1 MIFLIMYMNYKYK
14 RTNEISPVGTMHTTS
29 LQFQKN
35 VMKRIIIPA
44 LIIVFSGFCTRV
56 SAQNDFEIVKN
67 VDIFINVL
75 NELNDKY
82 ADEISPGELTQTAI
96 KAMLKSL
103 DPYTVY
109 YNEGE
114 IETYR
119 MMNAGESGDIDVTLK
134 SIDKQMVVSDMVQ
147 EGPSAKAGLRVG
159 DRILSVNGQS
169 SANRSIDAIYLAM
182 RGQPGSTYSVEVF
195 RPTDNKNLTFKV
207 KREKVKQPNI
217 PYSGILGDKVGYI
230 KLNQFLE
237 KAGSE
242 VFDAFKQLKEEG
254 MAYLIIDLR
263 DNGGGLLGEAVN
275 IIDIFVDKDV
285 TVVETKGKIAEMN
298 RLYKTQNV
306 AADPDIPIVVLVNE
320 HSASASEIVSGT
332 LQDLDRAVIVGQK
345 SFGKGLVQKVYPMDY
360 NTSMKIT
367 VSKYYIPSGRCVQNI
382 EYFDR
387 DTTKG
392 GYKIPDSLAVAYKTK
407 NGRTVY
413 DKGGV
418 EPDVVVPDE
427 VQPDI
432 LTALVEAQAIF
443 DFANDYRAKHE
454 SIAEADK
461 FVVDDA
467 IYNEFLSFLNAK
479 KFHYTTALEEAL
491 EDLRT
496 TAEGEKAFSK
506 IQIAYNQLKTQ
517 VENLKTQDLTTY
529 KDEIARALTQEIVS
543 RYYYSAGKLINS
555 LHHDRYIEEAKA
567 VLLNPNRY
575 QSILSPKK

>member
-1 MIFLIMYMNYKYK
+1 MKKTIISIFCILFF
-14 RTNEISPVGTMHTTS
+14 G
-29 LQFQKN
+29 L
-35 VMKRIIIPA
+35 
-44 LIIVFSGFCTRV
+44 FSKAN
-56 SAQNDFEIVKN
+56 AQNDFEIVKN
-67 VDIFINVL
+67 VDIFISVL

-109 YNEGE
+109 YPESE
-114 IETYR
+114 IESYR
-119 MMNAGESGDIDVTLK
+119 MKNTNESGDVDITLQE
-134 SIDKQMVVSDMVQ
+134 INKQLVITDMV
-147 EGPSAKAGLRVG
+147 EDGPSAKAGLRIG

-169 SANRSIDAIYLAM
+169 SENRGIEAVNLAM
-182 RGQPGSTYSVEVF
+182 SGQPGSTYSVEVF
-195 RPTDNKNLTFKV
+195 RPTEGKNLTFKV

-242 VFDAFKQLKEEG
+242 VYEAFKKLKDEG
-254 MAYLIIDLR
+254 MEYLIIDLR

-275 IIDIFVDKDV
+275 IIDLFVGKDV

-298 RLYKTQNV
+298 RLYKTQNI
-306 AADPDIPIVVLVNE
+306 AADADIPIVVLVNE
-320 HSASASEIVSGT
+320 HSSSASEIVSGT

-345 SFGKGLVQKVYPMDY
+345 SFGKWLVQKIYPMDY

-418 EPDVVVPDE
+418 EPDVAVPEETVPD
-427 VQPDI
+427 V
-432 LTALVEAQAIF
+432 LSALIEEQAIF
-443 DFANDYRAKHE
+443 DFANDYRAKHD
-454 SIAEADK
+454 SIAKADV
-461 FVVDDA
+461 FIVDDA
-467 IYNEFLSFLNAK
+467 LYNEFLQYLK
-479 KFHYTTALEEAL
+479 KNKYAYTTALEKKL
-491 EDLRT
+491 EELKS
-496 TAEGEKAFSK
+496 TAEEEKSFSG
-506 IQIAYNQLKTQ
+506 IQTAYNQLKTQ
-517 VENLKTQDLTTY
+517 LENLKTQELTTY
-529 KDEIARALTQEIVS
+529 KAEIARALTQEIVS
-543 RYYYSAGKLINS
+543 RYYYSTGKLINS
-555 LHHDRYIEEAKA
+555 LHHDSYIEAAKS
-567 VLLNPNRY
+567 VLLNPSRY
-575 QSILSPKK
+575 KAILSPKK

>member
-1 MIFLIMYMNYKYK
+1 MKKTIISIFCILFF
-14 RTNEISPVGTMHTTS
+14 G
-29 LQFQKN
+29 L
-35 VMKRIIIPA
+35 
-44 LIIVFSGFCTRV
+44 FSKAN
-56 SAQNDFEIVKN
+56 AQNDFEIVKN
-67 VDIFINVL
+67 VDIFISVL

-109 YNEGE
+109 YPESE
-114 IETYR
+114 IESYR
-119 MMNAGESGDIDVTLK
+119 MKNTNESGDVDITLQE
-134 SIDKQMVVSDMVQ
+134 INKQLVITDMV
-147 EGPSAKAGLRVG
+147 EDGPSAKAGLRIG

-169 SANRSIDAIYLAM
+169 SENRGIEAVNLAM
-182 RGQPGSTYSVEVF
+182 SGQPGSTYSVEVF
-195 RPTDNKNLTFKV
+195 RPTEGKNLTFKV

-242 VFDAFKQLKEEG
+242 VYEAFKKLKDEG
-254 MAYLIIDLR
+254 MEYLIIDLR

-275 IIDIFVDKDV
+275 IIDLFVGKDI

-298 RLYKTQNV
+298 RLYKTQNI
-306 AADPDIPIVVLVNE
+306 AADADIPIVVLVNE

-345 SFGKGLVQKVYPMDY
+345 SFGKGLVQKIYPMDY

-418 EPDVVVPDE
+418 EPDVAVPEETVPD
-427 VQPDI
+427 V
-432 LTALVEAQAIF
+432 LSALIEEQAIF
-443 DFANDYRAKHE
+443 DFANDYRAKHD
-454 SIAEADK
+454 SIAKADV
-461 FVVDDA
+461 FIVDDA
-467 IYNEFLSFLNAK
+467 LYNEFLQYLK
-479 KFHYTTALEEAL
+479 KNKYAYTTALEKKL
-491 EDLRT
+491 EELKS
-496 TAEGEKAFSK
+496 TAEEEKSFSG
-506 IQIAYNQLKTQ
+506 IQTAYNQLKTQ
-517 VENLKTQDLTTY
+517 LENLKTQELTTY
-529 KDEIARALTQEIVS
+529 KAEIARALTQEIVS
-543 RYYYSAGKLINS
+543 RYYYSTGKLINS
-555 LHHDRYIEEAKA
+555 LHHDSYIEAAKS
-567 VLLNPNRY
+567 VLLNPSRY
-575 QSILSPKK
+575 KAILSPKK

>member
-1 MIFLIMYMNYKYK
+1 MKKNIILILL
-14 RTNEISPVGTMHTTS
+14 IPVFG
-29 LQFQKN
+29 LF
-35 VMKRIIIPA
+35 
-44 LIIVFSGFCTRV
+44 TRL

-67 VDIFINVL
+67 VDIFISVL

-96 KAMLKSL
+96 KAMLLSL

-109 YNEGE
+109 FNEGE

-119 MMNAGESGDIDVTLK
+119 MMNAGESGDVDVTLK
-134 SIDKQMVVSDMVQ
+134 NIDKQPVIVEMIGD
-147 EGPSAKAGLRVG
+147 GPSSKAGLRVG
-159 DRILSVNGQS
+159 DRILKINGQS
-169 SANRSIDAIYLAM
+169 SENRDIDALILAM
-182 RGQPGSTYSVEVF
+182 RGQPGSTYTVDVF
-195 RPTDNKNLTFKV
+195 RPTDGKNLTFKV

-237 KAGSE
+237 NAGQE
-242 VFDAFKQLKEEG
+242 VFDAYKQLKENG
-254 MAYLIIDLR
+254 MEYLILDLR

-275 IIDIFVDKDV
+275 IIDIFVGKDV
-285 TVVETKGKIAEMN
+285 TVVETKGKIEEMN
-298 RLYKTQNV
+298 RFYKTQNV

-332 LQDLDRAVIVGQK
+332 LQDLDRAVIVGKK

-360 NTSMKIT
+360 NTSMKVT

-418 EPDVVVPDE
+418 EPDVAVPDE
-427 VQPDI
+427 EIPDI
-432 LTALVEAQAIF
+432 LTALIEEQAIF

-454 SIAEADK
+454 TIAEAEK

-467 IYNEFLSFLNAK
+467 LYNEFLKFLQTK
-479 KFHYTTALEEAL
+479 KYACTTALETKL
-491 EDLRT
+491 EELK
-496 TAEGEKAFSK
+496 TAAEEDHSFAD
-506 IQIAYNQLKTQ
+506 IQSAYNQLKSQ
-517 VENLKTQDLTTY
+517 IEKLKTQDLNTH
-529 KDEIARALTQEIVS
+529 KAQIERALTQEIVS
-543 RYYYSAGKLINS
+543 RYYFSTGKLVNS
-555 LHHDRYIEEAKA
+555 LHHDSYIEAAKE
-567 VLLNPNRY
+567 VLLNSSRY
-575 QSILSPKK
+575 NAILSPKK

>member
-1 MIFLIMYMNYKYK
+1 
-14 RTNEISPVGTMHTTS
+14 
-29 LQFQKN
+29 
-35 VMKRIIIPA
+35 MKKHIITAIIIA
-44 LIIVFSGFCTRV
+44 ITGFATGIH
-56 SAQNDFEIVKN
+56 AQNDFEIVKN
-67 VDIFINVL
+67 VDIFVNVL

-96 KAMLKSL
+96 KAMLMSL

-119 MMNAGESGDIDVTLK
+119 MMNAGESGDVDVTLK
-134 SIDKQMVVSDMVQ
+134 TIDKKLVITDMIQ
-147 EGPSAKAGLRVG
+147 DGPSAKAGLRVG

-169 SANRSIDAIYLAM
+169 SEGRGIEAVNLAM
-182 RGQPGSTYSVEVF
+182 RGQPGTTYSVEVF

-207 KREKVKQPNI
+207 KREKVEHPNI
-217 PYSGILGDKVGYI
+217 PYSGIIGDKVGYI

-242 VFDAFKQLKEEG
+242 VYDAFKKLKEEG
-254 MAYLIIDLR
+254 MQYLILDLR

-275 IIDIFVDKDV
+275 IIDIFVGKDV

-298 RLYKTQNV
+298 RIYKTQNV
-306 AADPDIPIVVLVNE
+306 AADADIPIVVLVNE

-332 LQDLDRAVIVGQK
+332 LQDLDRAVIVGKK

-367 VSKYYIPSGRCVQNI
+367 ISKYYIPSGRCVQNI

-418 EPDVVVPDE
+418 EPDVAVPDE
-427 VQPDI
+427 VQPDV
-432 LTALVEAQAIF
+432 LTSLIEAQAIF

-467 IYNEFLSFLNAK
+467 IYKEFLQFLKAK
-479 KFHYTTALEEAL
+479 KYSYTTTLEEEL
-491 EDLRT
+491 EKLKT
-496 TAEGEKAFSK
+496 TAEEEKAFAS
-506 IQIAYNQLKTQ
+506 IQNAYNQLKTQ

-529 KDEIARALTQEIVS
+529 KPEIEHALTQEIVS
-543 RYYYSAGKLINS
+543 RYYYSTGKLINS
-555 LHHDRYIEEAKA
+555 LHHDSYIEAAKS
-567 VLLNPNRY
+567 VLLDSARY
-575 QSILSPKK
+575 NAILSPKK

>member
-1 MIFLIMYMNYKYK
+1 M
-14 RTNEISPVGTMHTTS
+14 
-29 LQFQKN
+29 KN
-35 VMKRIIIPA
+35 TIIPI
-44 LIIVFSGFCTRV
+44 LCFVFSGVFSGIT
-56 SAQNDFEIVKN
+56 AQNDFEIVKN
-67 VDIFINVL
+67 VDIFISVL

-109 YNEGE
+109 YPESE
-114 IETYR
+114 IESYR
-119 MMNAGESGDIDVTLK
+119 MRNTNESGDVDITLK
-134 SIDKQMVVSDMVQ
+134 EINKQLVITEMVED
-147 EGPSAKAGLRVG
+147 GPSAKAGLRVG
-159 DRILSVNGQS
+159 DRILTVNGQS
-169 SANRSIDAIYLAM
+169 SENRGIEAVNLAM
-182 RGQPGSTYSVEVF
+182 SGQPGTTYSVEVF
-195 RPTDNKNLTFKV
+195 RPTDDKNLTFKV

-242 VFDAFKQLKEEG
+242 VYEAFKKLKDEG
-254 MAYLIIDLR
+254 MEYLIIDLR

-275 IIDIFVDKDV
+275 IIDLFVGKDV

-298 RLYKTQNV
+298 RLYKTQNT
-306 AADPDIPIVVLVNE
+306 AADADIPIVVLVNE

-332 LQDLDRAVIVGQK
+332 LQDLDRAVIVGHK

-418 EPDVVVPDE
+418 EPDIAIPEETVPD
-427 VQPDI
+427 V
-432 LTALVEAQAIF
+432 LSALIEEQAIF
-443 DFANDYRAKHE
+443 DFANDYRAKHD

-461 FVVDDA
+461 FIVDDA
-467 IYNEFLSFLNAK
+467 LYNEFLQYLK
-479 KFHYTTALEEAL
+479 KNKYTYTTALEKKL
-491 EDLRT
+491 EELKA
-496 TAEGEKAFSK
+496 TAEEEKSFSG
-506 IQIAYNQLKTQ
+506 IQNAYNQLKTQ
-517 VENLKTQDLTTY
+517 LENLKTQELTTY
-529 KDEIARALTQEIVS
+529 KADIARALTQEIVS
-543 RYYYSAGKLINS
+543 RYYYSTGKLINS
-555 LHHDRYIEEAKA
+555 LHHDRYIEEAKS
-567 VLLNPNRY
+567 VLLNPNRHKA
-575 QSILSPKK
+575 ILSPKK

>member
-1 MIFLIMYMNYKYK
+1 MTSRQIITENGIMKKHIITAIIFAI
-14 RTNEISPVGTMHTTS
+14 TG
-29 LQFQKN
+29 F
-35 VMKRIIIPA
+35 
-44 LIIVFSGFCTRV
+44 FSGI

-67 VDIFINVL
+67 VDIFISVL

-119 MMNAGESGDIDVTLK
+119 MRNTSESGDVDITLK
-134 SIDKQMVVSDMVQ
+134 EINKHLVIIDMLKD
-147 EGPSAKAGLRVG
+147 GPSTKAGLRVG
-159 DRILSVNGQS
+159 DQILSVNGQS
-169 SANRSIDAIYLAM
+169 LEGRGIDAVYLAM
-182 RGQPGSTYSVEVF
+182 SGQPGSTYSLDVF
-195 RPTDNKNLTFKV
+195 RPTDKKDLSFKV

-242 VFDAFKQLKEEG
+242 VLDAFNKLKDEG
-254 MAYLIIDLR
+254 MKYLILDLR

-275 IIDIFVDKDV
+275 IIDIFVGKDV
-285 TVVETKGKIAEMN
+285 TVVETKGKIDEMN
-298 RLYKTQNV
+298 RIYKTRNN
-306 AADPDIPIVVLVNE
+306 AIDADIPIVVLVNE

-418 EPDVVVPDE
+418 EPDVAVPE
-427 VQPDI
+427 ETVPDI
-432 LTALVEAQAIF
+432 LAALIEEQAIF

-454 SIAEADK
+454 TIDEADK
-461 FVVDDA
+461 FFVDDA
-467 IYNEFLSFLNAK
+467 IYNEFLQFLKTNK
-479 KFHYTTALEEAL
+479 YTYTTVLEEKL
-491 EDLRT
+491 EELKAA
-496 TAEGEKAFSK
+496 AEDDNSFSN
-506 IQIAYNQLKTQ
+506 IQSVYNQLKTQ
-517 VENLKTQDLTTY
+517 LEKLKTQDLTTH
-529 KDEIARALTQEIVS
+529 KAEIARALTQEIVS
-543 RYYYSAGKLINS
+543 RYYFSTGKLINS
-555 LHHDRYIEEAKA
+555 LHHDRYIESAKA
-567 VLLNPNRY
+567 VLLNPSRY
-575 QSILSPKK
+575 NTILSPKK

>member
-1 MIFLIMYMNYKYK
+1 
-14 RTNEISPVGTMHTTS
+14 
-29 LQFQKN
+29 
-35 VMKRIIIPA
+35 MKKTIIPI
-44 LIIVFSGFCTRV
+44 LCFVFLGLFSSVT
-56 SAQNDFEIVKN
+56 AQNDFEIVKN
-67 VDIFINVL
+67 VDIFISVL

-109 YNEGE
+109 YPESE
-114 IETYR
+114 IESYR
-119 MMNAGESGDIDVTLK
+119 MRNTNESGDVDITLK
-134 SIDKQMVVSDMVQ
+134 EINKQLVITEMVED
-147 EGPSAKAGLRVG
+147 GPSAKAGLRVG
-159 DRILSVNGQS
+159 DRILTVNGQS
-169 SANRSIDAIYLAM
+169 SENRGIEAVNLAM
-182 RGQPGSTYSVEVF
+182 SGQPGTTYSVEVF
-195 RPTDNKNLTFKV
+195 RPTDDKNLTFKV

-242 VFDAFKQLKEEG
+242 VYEAFKKLKDEG
-254 MAYLIIDLR
+254 MEYLIIDLR

-275 IIDIFVDKDV
+275 IIDLFVGKDV

-298 RLYKTQNV
+298 RLYKTQNT
-306 AADPDIPIVVLVNE
+306 AADADIPIVVLVNE

-332 LQDLDRAVIVGQK
+332 LQDLDRAVIVGHK

-392 GYKIPDSLAVAYKTK
+392 GYKIPDSLAFAYKTK

-418 EPDVVVPDE
+418 EPDIAIPEETVPD
-427 VQPDI
+427 V
-432 LTALVEAQAIF
+432 LSALIEEQAIF
-443 DFANDYRAKHE
+443 DFANDYRAKHD
-454 SIAEADK
+454 SIVKADK
-461 FVVDDA
+461 FIVDDA
-467 IYNEFLSFLNAK
+467 IYNEFLQYLK
-479 KFHYTTALEEAL
+479 KNKYTYTTSLEKKLEEL
-491 EDLRT
+491 KT
-496 TAEGEKAFSK
+496 TAEEEKSFSN
-506 IQIAYNQLKTQ
+506 IQNAYNQLKIQ
-517 VENLKTQDLTTY
+517 LENLKTQELTTH

-543 RYYYSAGKLINS
+543 RYYYSTGKLINS
-555 LHHDRYIEEAKA
+555 LHHDRYIEEAKS

-575 QSILSPKK
+575 KAILSPKK

>member
-1 MIFLIMYMNYKYK
+1 
-14 RTNEISPVGTMHTTS
+14 
-29 LQFQKN
+29 
-35 VMKRIIIPA
+35 MKKHIITAIIIA
-44 LIIVFSGFCTRV
+44 ITSFSTGI

-67 VDIFINVL
+67 VDIFISVL

-119 MMNAGESGDIDVTLK
+119 MQNAGESGDIDVSMK
-134 SIDKQMVVSDMVQ
+134 IIDKQFVITDMVKD
-147 EGPSAKAGLRVG
+147 GPSAKAGLRVG
-159 DRILSVNGQS
+159 DRILNVNGQS
-169 SANRSIDAIYLAM
+169 SENRSIEAIQIAM
-182 RGQPGSTYSVEVF
+182 RGQPGSSYSIEVF

-207 KREKVKQPNI
+207 KREKVKEPNI

-242 VFDAFKQLKEEG
+242 VFDAYKKLKEEG
-254 MAYLIIDLR
+254 MQYLIIDLR
-263 DNGGGLLGEAVN
+263 DNGGGLLSEAVN
-275 IIDIFVDKDV
+275 IIDIFVNKDV

-298 RLYKTQNV
+298 RLYKTLSA
-306 AADPDIPIVVLVNE
+306 AADPNIPIVVLVNE
-320 HSASASEIVSGT
+320 RSASASEIVSGA

-418 EPDVVVPDE
+418 EPDVVIPDE
-427 VQPDI
+427 VVPVI
-432 LTALVEAQAIF
+432 LSSLIKAQAIF

-454 SIAEADK
+454 SIADADQ
-461 FVVDDA
+461 FIVDDA
-467 IYNEFLSFLNAK
+467 IYNEFLAFLKAK
-479 KFHYTTALEEAL
+479 KYNYTTTLEESL
-491 EDLRT
+491 ENLKK
-496 TAEGEKAFSK
+496 TAEEEKSFSN
-506 IQIAYNQLKTQ
+506 IQATYNQMKTQ
-517 VENLKTQDLTTY
+517 LENLKTQDLTTH
-529 KDEIARALTQEIVS
+529 KSEIARALTQEIVS
-543 RYYYSAGKLINS
+543 RYYYSTGKLINS
-555 LHHDRYIEEAKA
+555 LHHDPYIEEAKS
-567 VLLNPNRY
+567 VLLNANRY

>member
-1 MIFLIMYMNYKYK
+1 MLQQTDRIMKKY
-14 RTNEISPVGTMHTTS
+14 
-29 LQFQKN
+29 
-35 VMKRIIIPA
+35 IIIA
-44 LIIVFSGFCTRV
+44 LLVPIFGLFTRL

-67 VDIFINVL
+67 VDIFISVL
-75 NELNDKY
+75 NELNEKY

-96 KAMLKSL
+96 KAMLLSL

-119 MMNAGESGDIDVTLK
+119 MMNAGESGDVDVTLK
-134 SIDKQMVVSDMVQ
+134 VIDHQPVIVDMVG

-159 DRILSVNGQS
+159 DRILKINGQTS
-169 SANRSIDAIYLAM
+169 ENRDIDALILAM
-182 RGQPGSTYSVEVF
+182 RGQPGSTYTVDVF
-195 RPTDNKNLTFKV
+195 RPTDNKDLNFKV

-217 PYSGILGDKVGYI
+217 PYSGILGNKVGYI

-237 KAGSE
+237 NAGNE
-242 VFDAFKQLKEEG
+242 VFDAYKKLKDQG
-254 MAYLIIDLR
+254 MEYLILDLR

-275 IIDIFVDKDV
+275 IIDIFVGKDV
-285 TVVETKGKIAEMN
+285 TVVETKGKIEEMN
-298 RLYKTQNV
+298 RLYKTRND

-332 LQDLDRAVIVGQK
+332 LQDLDRAVIVGKK
-345 SFGKGLVQKVYPMDY
+345 SFGKGLVQKVYSMDY
-360 NTSMKIT
+360 NTSMKVT

-418 EPDVVVPDE
+418 EPDVPVADE
-427 VQPDI
+427 TVPDI
-432 LTALVEAQAIF
+432 LTALIEEQAIF

-454 SIAEADK
+454 TIAEAEK
-461 FVVDDA
+461 FVVDDK
-467 IYNEFLSFLNAK
+467 IYNEFLQFLKAK
-479 KFHYTTALEEAL
+479 KYACTTALETKLDEL
-491 EDLRT
+491 KE
-496 TAEGEKAFSK
+496 TAEDDHSFAD
-506 IQIAYNQLKTQ
+506 IQSAYNQLKSQ
-517 VENLKTQDLTTY
+517 IESLKAQSLTSH
-529 KDEIARALTQEIVS
+529 KAEIERALTQEIVS
-543 RYYYSAGKLINS
+543 RYYYSTGKLVNS
-555 LHHDRYIEEAKA
+555 LHHDSCIEAAKS
-567 VLLNPNRY
+567 VLLDKSRY
-575 QSILSPKK
+575 NAILSPKK

>member
-1 MIFLIMYMNYKYK
+1 MKKHIITAIIFAI
-14 RTNEISPVGTMHTTS
+14 TG
-29 LQFQKN
+29 F
-35 VMKRIIIPA
+35 
-44 LIIVFSGFCTRV
+44 FSGI

-67 VDIFINVL
+67 VDIFISVL

-119 MMNAGESGDIDVTLK
+119 MRNTSESGDVDITLK
-134 SIDKQMVVSDMVQ
+134 EINKHLVIIDMLKD
-147 EGPSAKAGLRVG
+147 GPSTKAGLRVG
-159 DRILSVNGQS
+159 DQILSVNGQS
-169 SANRSIDAIYLAM
+169 LEGRGIDAVYLAM
-182 RGQPGSTYSVEVF
+182 SGQPGSTYSLDVF
-195 RPTDNKNLTFKV
+195 RPTDKKDLSFKV

-242 VFDAFKQLKEEG
+242 VLDAFNKLKDEG
-254 MAYLIIDLR
+254 MKYLILDLR

-275 IIDIFVDKDV
+275 IIDIFVGKDV
-285 TVVETKGKIAEMN
+285 TVVETKGKIDEMN
-298 RLYKTQNV
+298 RIYKTRNN
-306 AADPDIPIVVLVNE
+306 AIDADIPIVVLVNE

-392 GYKIPDSLAVAYKTK
+392 GYKIPDSLAVAFKTK

-418 EPDVVVPDE
+418 EPDVAVPE
-427 VQPDI
+427 ETVPDI
-432 LTALVEAQAIF
+432 LAALIEEQAIF

-454 SIAEADK
+454 TIDEADK
-461 FVVDDA
+461 FFVDDA
-467 IYNEFLSFLNAK
+467 IYNEFLQFLKTNK
-479 KFHYTTALEEAL
+479 YTYTTVLEEKL
-491 EDLRT
+491 EELKAA
-496 TAEGEKAFSK
+496 AEDDNSFSN
-506 IQIAYNQLKTQ
+506 IQSVYNQLKTQ
-517 VENLKTQDLTTY
+517 LEKLKTQDLTTH
-529 KDEIARALTQEIVS
+529 KAEIARALTQEIVS
-543 RYYYSAGKLINS
+543 RYYFSTGKLINS
-555 LHHDRYIEEAKA
+555 LHHDRYIESAKA

-575 QSILSPKK
+575 NTILSPKK

>member
-1 MIFLIMYMNYKYK
+1 
-14 RTNEISPVGTMHTTS
+14 
-29 LQFQKN
+29 
-35 VMKRIIIPA
+35 MKKHIITAIIIA
-44 LIIVFSGFCTRV
+44 ITGFATGIH
-56 SAQNDFEIVKN
+56 AQNDFEIVKN
-67 VDIFINVL
+67 VDIFVNVL

-96 KAMLKSL
+96 KAMLMSL

-119 MMNAGESGDIDVTLK
+119 MMNAGESGDVDVTLK
-134 SIDKQMVVSDMVQ
+134 TIDKKLVITDMIQ
-147 EGPSAKAGLRVG
+147 DGPSAKAGLRVG

-169 SANRSIDAIYLAM
+169 SEGRGIEAVNLAM
-182 RGQPGSTYSVEVF
+182 RGQPGTTYSVEVF

-207 KREKVKQPNI
+207 KREKVEHPNI
-217 PYSGILGDKVGYI
+217 PYSGIIGDKVGYI

-242 VFDAFKQLKEEG
+242 VYDAFKKLKEEG
-254 MAYLIIDLR
+254 MQYLILDLR

-275 IIDIFVDKDV
+275 IIDIFVGKDV

-298 RLYKTQNV
+298 RIYKTQNV
-306 AADPDIPIVVLVNE
+306 AADADIPIVVLVNE

-332 LQDLDRAVIVGQK
+332 LQDLDRAVIVGKK

-367 VSKYYIPSGRCVQNI
+367 ISKYYIPSGRCVQNI

-418 EPDVVVPDE
+418 EPDVAVPDE
-427 VQPDI
+427 VQPDV
-432 LTALVEAQAIF
+432 LTSLIEAQAIF

-467 IYNEFLSFLNAK
+467 IYNEFLQFLKAK
-479 KFHYTTALEEAL
+479 KYSYTTTLEEEL
-491 EDLRT
+491 EKLKT
-496 TAEGEKAFSK
+496 TAEEEKAFAS
-506 IQIAYNQLKTQ
+506 IQSAYNQLKTQ

-529 KDEIARALTQEIVS
+529 KPEIEHALTQEIVS
-543 RYYYSAGKLINS
+543 RYYYSTGKLINS
-555 LHHDRYIEEAKA
+555 LHHDSYIEAAKS
-567 VLLNPNRY
+567 VLLDSARY
-575 QSILSPKK
+575 NAILSPKK

>member
-1 MIFLIMYMNYKYK
+1 MKKHIITAIIFAI
-14 RTNEISPVGTMHTTS
+14 TG
-29 LQFQKN
+29 F
-35 VMKRIIIPA
+35 
-44 LIIVFSGFCTRV
+44 FSGI

-67 VDIFINVL
+67 VDIFISVL

-119 MMNAGESGDIDVTLK
+119 MRNTSESGDVDITLK
-134 SIDKQMVVSDMVQ
+134 EINKHLVIIDMLKD
-147 EGPSAKAGLRVG
+147 GPSTKAGLRVG
-159 DRILSVNGQS
+159 DQILSVNGQS
-169 SANRSIDAIYLAM
+169 LEGRDIDAVYLAM
-182 RGQPGSTYSVEVF
+182 SGQPGSTYSLDVF
-195 RPTDNKNLTFKV
+195 RPTDKKDLSFKV

-242 VFDAFKQLKEEG
+242 VLDAFNKLKDEG
-254 MAYLIIDLR
+254 MKYLILDLR

-275 IIDIFVDKDV
+275 IIDIFVGKDV
-285 TVVETKGKIAEMN
+285 TVVETKGKIDEMN
-298 RLYKTQNV
+298 RIYKTRNN
-306 AADPDIPIVVLVNE
+306 AIDADIPIVVLVNE

-392 GYKIPDSLAVAYKTK
+392 GYKIPDSLAVAFKTK

-418 EPDVVVPDE
+418 EPDVAVPE
-427 VQPDI
+427 ETVPDI
-432 LTALVEAQAIF
+432 LAALIEEQAIF

-454 SIAEADK
+454 TIDEADK
-461 FVVDDA
+461 FFVDDA
-467 IYNEFLSFLNAK
+467 IYNEFLQFLKTNK
-479 KFHYTTALEEAL
+479 YTYTTVLEEKL
-491 EDLRT
+491 EELKAA
-496 TAEGEKAFSK
+496 AEDDNSFSN
-506 IQIAYNQLKTQ
+506 IQSVYNQLKTQ
-517 VENLKTQDLTTY
+517 LEKLKTQDLTTH
-529 KDEIARALTQEIVS
+529 KAEIARALTQEIVS
-543 RYYYSAGKLINS
+543 RYYFSTGKLINS
-555 LHHDRYIEEAKA
+555 LHHDRYIESAKA

-575 QSILSPKK
+575 NTILSPKK

>member
-1 MIFLIMYMNYKYK
+1 MKKNIILILL
-14 RTNEISPVGTMHTTS
+14 IPVFG
-29 LQFQKN
+29 LF
-35 VMKRIIIPA
+35 
-44 LIIVFSGFCTRV
+44 TRL

-67 VDIFINVL
+67 VDIFISVL

-96 KAMLKSL
+96 KAMLLSL

-109 YNEGE
+109 FNEGE

-119 MMNAGESGDIDVTLK
+119 MMNAGESGDVDVTLK
-134 SIDKQMVVSDMVQ
+134 NIDKQPVIVEMIGD
-147 EGPSAKAGLRVG
+147 GPSSKAGLRVG
-159 DRILSVNGQS
+159 DRILKINGQS
-169 SANRSIDAIYLAM
+169 SENRDIDALILAM
-182 RGQPGSTYSVEVF
+182 RGQPGSTYTVDVF
-195 RPTDNKNLTFKV
+195 RPTDGKNLTFKV

-237 KAGSE
+237 NAGQE
-242 VFDAFKQLKEEG
+242 VFDAYKQLKEEG
-254 MAYLIIDLR
+254 MEYLILDLR

-275 IIDIFVDKDV
+275 IIDIFVGKDV
-285 TVVETKGKIAEMN
+285 TVVETKGKIEEMN
-298 RLYKTQNV
+298 RFYKTQNV

-332 LQDLDRAVIVGQK
+332 LQDLDRAVIVGKK

-360 NTSMKIT
+360 NTSMKVT

-418 EPDVVVPDE
+418 EPDVAVPDE
-427 VQPDI
+427 EIPDI
-432 LTALVEAQAIF
+432 LTALIEEQAIF

-454 SIAEADK
+454 TIAEAEK

-467 IYNEFLSFLNAK
+467 LYNEFLKFLQTK
-479 KFHYTTALEEAL
+479 KYACTTALETKL
-491 EDLRT
+491 EELK
-496 TAEGEKAFSK
+496 TAAEEDHSFAD
-506 IQIAYNQLKTQ
+506 IQSAYNQLKSQ
-517 VENLKTQDLTTY
+517 IEKLKTQDLNTH
-529 KDEIARALTQEIVS
+529 KAEIERALTQEIVS
-543 RYYYSAGKLINS
+543 RYYFSTGKLVNS
-555 LHHDRYIEEAKA
+555 LHHDSYIEAAKS
-567 VLLNPNRY
+567 VLLDKSRY
-575 QSILSPKK
+575 NAILSPKK

>member
-1 MIFLIMYMNYKYK
+1 MK
-14 RTNEISPVGTMHTTS
+14 
-29 LQFQKN
+29 
-35 VMKRIIIPA
+35 KRIITA
-44 LIIVFSGFCTRV
+44 IIIAISGFLTGIH
-56 SAQNDFEIVKN
+56 AQNDFEIVKN
-67 VDIFINVL
+67 VDIFISVL

-119 MMNAGESGDIDVTLK
+119 MQNAGESGDIDITLK
-134 SIDKQMVVSDMVQ
+134 SIDKQLVITDMVKD
-147 EGPSAKAGLRVG
+147 GPSAKAGLRVG

-169 SANRSIDAIYLAM
+169 SESRGIDAIYLAM
-182 RGQPGSTYSVEVF
+182 HGQPGSTYNVEVF
-195 RPTDNKNLTFKV
+195 RPTDSKNLTFKV

-242 VFDAFKQLKEEG
+242 VYDAFKQLKDEG
-254 MAYLIIDLR
+254 MQYLIIDLR

-275 IIDIFVDKDV
+275 IIDLFVGKDV
-285 TVVETKGKIAEMN
+285 KVVETKGKIEEMN
-298 RLYKTQNV
+298 RIYSTRNP

-332 LQDLDRAVIVGQK
+332 LQDLDRAVIVGHK

-367 VSKYYIPSGRCVQNI
+367 ISKYYIPSGRCVQNI

-418 EPDVVVPDE
+418 EPDVAVPDE

-432 LTALVEAQAIF
+432 LTALIEAQAIF
-443 DFANDYRAKHE
+443 DFANEYRAKHE
-454 SIAEADK
+454 AIAEAAT
-461 FVVDDA
+461 FTVDDA
-467 IYNEFLSFLNAK
+467 LYNEFLAFLKAK
-479 KFHYTTALEEAL
+479 KYNYTTALEEAL
-491 EDLRT
+491 EDLKT
-496 TAEGEKAFSK
+496 TAVDEKAFAS
-506 IQIAYNQLKTQ
+506 IQTAYNQLKAQ

-529 KDEIARALTQEIVS
+529 KPEIARALTQEIVS
-543 RYYYSAGKLINS
+543 RYYYSTGKLINS
-555 LHHDRYIEEAKA
+555 LHHDSYIEAAKS
-567 VLLNPNRY
+567 VLLNPSRY

>member
-1 MIFLIMYMNYKYK
+1 MTSRQIKTENGIMKKHIITAIIFAITGL
-14 RTNEISPVGTMHTTS
+14 
-29 LQFQKN
+29 
-35 VMKRIIIPA
+35 
-44 LIIVFSGFCTRV
+44 FSGI

-67 VDIFINVL
+67 VDIFISVL

-119 MMNAGESGDIDVTLK
+119 MRNTSESGDVDITLK
-134 SIDKQMVVSDMVQ
+134 EINKHLVIIDMLKD
-147 EGPSAKAGLRVG
+147 GPSTKAGLRVG
-159 DRILSVNGQS
+159 DQILSVNGQS
-169 SANRSIDAIYLAM
+169 LEGRGIDAVYLAM
-182 RGQPGSTYSVEVF
+182 SGQPGSTYSLDVF
-195 RPTDNKNLTFKV
+195 RPTDKKDLSFKV

-242 VFDAFKQLKEEG
+242 VLDAFNKLKDEG
-254 MAYLIIDLR
+254 MKYLILDLR

-275 IIDIFVDKDV
+275 IIDIFVGKDV
-285 TVVETKGKIAEMN
+285 TVVETKGKIDEMN
-298 RLYKTQNV
+298 RIYKTRNN
-306 AADPDIPIVVLVNE
+306 AIDADIPIVVLVNE

-418 EPDVVVPDE
+418 EPDVAVPE
-427 VQPDI
+427 ETVPDI
-432 LTALVEAQAIF
+432 LAALIEEQAIF

-454 SIAEADK
+454 TIDEADK
-461 FVVDDA
+461 FFVDDA
-467 IYNEFLSFLNAK
+467 IYNEFLQFLKTNK
-479 KFHYTTALEEAL
+479 YTYTTVLEEKL
-491 EDLRT
+491 EELKAA
-496 TAEGEKAFSK
+496 AEDDNSFSN
-506 IQIAYNQLKTQ
+506 IQSVYNQLKTQ
-517 VENLKTQDLTTY
+517 LEKLKTQDLTTH
-529 KDEIARALTQEIVS
+529 KAEIARALTQEIVS
-543 RYYYSAGKLINS
+543 RYYFSTGKLINS
-555 LHHDRYIEEAKA
+555 LHHDRYIESAKA
-567 VLLNPNRY
+567 VLLNPSRY
-575 QSILSPKK
+575 NTILSPKK

>member
-1 MIFLIMYMNYKYK
+1 
-14 RTNEISPVGTMHTTS
+14 
-29 LQFQKN
+29 
-35 VMKRIIIPA
+35 MKKHIITAIIIA
-44 LIIVFSGFCTRV
+44 ITGFATGIH
-56 SAQNDFEIVKN
+56 AQNDFEIVKN
-67 VDIFINVL
+67 VDIFVNVL

-96 KAMLKSL
+96 KAMLMSL

-119 MMNAGESGDIDVTLK
+119 MMNAGESGDVDVTMK
-134 SIDKQMVVSDMVQ
+134 TIDKKLVITDMIQ
-147 EGPSAKAGLRVG
+147 DGPSAKAGLRVG

-169 SANRSIDAIYLAM
+169 SEGRGIEAVNLAM
-182 RGQPGSTYSVEVF
+182 RGQPGTTYSVEVF

-207 KREKVKQPNI
+207 KREKVEHPNI
-217 PYSGILGDKVGYI
+217 PYSGIIGDKVGYI

-242 VFDAFKQLKEEG
+242 VYDAFKKLKEEG
-254 MAYLIIDLR
+254 MQYLILDLR

-275 IIDIFVDKDV
+275 IIDIFVGKDV

-298 RLYKTQNV
+298 RIYKTQNV
-306 AADPDIPIVVLVNE
+306 AADADIPIVVLVNE

-332 LQDLDRAVIVGQK
+332 LQDLDRAVIVGKK

-367 VSKYYIPSGRCVQNI
+367 ISKYYIPSGRCVQNI

-418 EPDVVVPDE
+418 EPDVAVPDE
-427 VQPDI
+427 VQPDV
-432 LTALVEAQAIF
+432 LTQALHHHGQLL
-443 DFANDYRAKHE
+443 R
-454 SIAEADK
+454 
-461 FVVDDA
+461 
-467 IYNEFLSFLNAK
+467 
-479 KFHYTTALEEAL
+479 
-491 EDLRT
+491 DLRPS
-496 TAEGEKAFSK
+496 AFLR
-506 IQIAYNQLKTQ
+506 QLQ
-517 VENLKTQDLTTY
+517 RDLA
-529 KDEIARALTQEIVS
+529 DL
-543 RYYYSAGKLINS
+543 
-555 LHHDRYIEEAKA
+555 
-567 VLLNPNRY
+567 
-575 QSILSPKK
+575 

>member
-1 MIFLIMYMNYKYK
+1 MKKNIILILL
-14 RTNEISPVGTMHTTS
+14 IPVFG
-29 LQFQKN
+29 LF
-35 VMKRIIIPA
+35 
-44 LIIVFSGFCTRV
+44 TRL

-67 VDIFINVL
+67 VDIFISVL

-96 KAMLKSL
+96 KAMLLSL

-109 YNEGE
+109 FNEGE

-119 MMNAGESGDIDVTLK
+119 MMNAGESGDVDVTLK
-134 SIDKQMVVSDMVQ
+134 NIDKQPVIVEMIGD
-147 EGPSAKAGLRVG
+147 GPSSKAGLRVG
-159 DRILSVNGQS
+159 DRILKINGQS
-169 SANRSIDAIYLAM
+169 SENRDIDALILAM

-195 RPTDNKNLTFKV
+195 RPTDGKNLTFKV

-237 KAGSE
+237 NAGQE
-242 VFDAFKQLKEEG
+242 VFDAYKQLKEEG
-254 MAYLIIDLR
+254 MEYLILDLR

-275 IIDIFVDKDV
+275 IIDIFVGKDV
-285 TVVETKGKIAEMN
+285 TVVETKGKIEEMN
-298 RLYKTQNV
+298 RFYKTQNV

-332 LQDLDRAVIVGQK
+332 LQDLDRAVIVGKK

-360 NTSMKIT
+360 NTSMKVT

-418 EPDVVVPDE
+418 EPDVAVPDE
-427 VQPDI
+427 EIPDI
-432 LTALVEAQAIF
+432 LTALIEEQAIF

-454 SIAEADK
+454 TIAEAEK

-467 IYNEFLSFLNAK
+467 LYNEFLKFLQTK
-479 KFHYTTALEEAL
+479 KYACTTALETKL
-491 EDLRT
+491 EELK
-496 TAEGEKAFSK
+496 TAAEEDHSFAD
-506 IQIAYNQLKTQ
+506 IQSAYNQLKSQ
-517 VENLKTQDLTTY
+517 IEKLKTQDLNTH
-529 KDEIARALTQEIVS
+529 KAQIERALTQEIVS
-543 RYYYSAGKLINS
+543 RYYFSTGKLINS
-555 LHHDRYIEEAKA
+555 LHHDSYIEAAKE
-567 VLLNPNRY
+567 VLLNSSRY
-575 QSILSPKK
+575 NAILSPKK

>member
-1 MIFLIMYMNYKYK
+1 
-14 RTNEISPVGTMHTTS
+14 
-29 LQFQKN
+29 
-35 VMKRIIIPA
+35 MKKHIITAIIIA
-44 LIIVFSGFCTRV
+44 ITGFATGIH
-56 SAQNDFEIVKN
+56 AQNDFEIVKN
-67 VDIFINVL
+67 VDIFVNVL

-96 KAMLKSL
+96 KAMLMSL

-119 MMNAGESGDIDVTLK
+119 MMNAGESGDVDVTLK
-134 SIDKQMVVSDMVQ
+134 TIDKKLVITDMIQ
-147 EGPSAKAGLRVG
+147 DGPSAKAGLRVG

-169 SANRSIDAIYLAM
+169 SEGRGIEAVNLAM
-182 RGQPGSTYSVEVF
+182 RGQPGTTYSVEVF

-207 KREKVKQPNI
+207 KREKVEHPNI
-217 PYSGILGDKVGYI
+217 PYSGIIGDKVGYI

-242 VFDAFKQLKEEG
+242 VYDAFKKLKEEG
-254 MAYLIIDLR
+254 MQYLILDLR

-275 IIDIFVDKDV
+275 IIDIFVGKDV

-298 RLYKTQNV
+298 RIYKTQNV
-306 AADPDIPIVVLVNE
+306 AADADIPIVVLVNE

-332 LQDLDRAVIVGQK
+332 LQDLDRAVIVGKK

-367 VSKYYIPSGRCVQNI
+367 ISKYYIPSGRCVQNI

-418 EPDVVVPDE
+418 EPDVAVPDE
-427 VQPDI
+427 VQPDV
-432 LTALVEAQAIF
+432 LTSLIEAQAIF

-467 IYNEFLSFLNAK
+467 IYNEFLQFLKAK
-479 KFHYTTALEEAL
+479 KYSYTTTLEEEL
-491 EDLRT
+491 EKLKT
-496 TAEGEKAFSK
+496 TAEEEKAFAS
-506 IQIAYNQLKTQ
+506 IQNAYNQLKTQ

-529 KDEIARALTQEIVS
+529 KPEIERALTQEIVS
-543 RYYYSAGKLINS
+543 RYYYSTGKLINS
-555 LHHDRYIEEAKA
+555 LHHDSYIESAKS
-567 VLLNPNRY
+567 VLLDSARY
-575 QSILSPKK
+575 NAILSPKK

>member
-1 MIFLIMYMNYKYK
+1 MKNRLI
-14 RTNEISPVGTMHTTS
+14 
-29 LQFQKN
+29 
-35 VMKRIIIPA
+35 
-44 LIIVFSGFCTRV
+44 LILCIAFFGLSTRV

-67 VDIFINVL
+67 VDIFISVL

-96 KAMLKSL
+96 KAMLQSL

-109 YNEGE
+109 FNEGE

-119 MMNAGESGDIDVTLK
+119 MQNAGESGDIDITLK
-134 SIDKQMVVSDMVQ
+134 SIDKQLVIIDMVKD
-147 EGPSAKAGLRVG
+147 GPSAKAGLRVG

-169 SANRSIDAIYLAM
+169 SESRGIDAIYLAM
-182 RGQPGSTYSVEVF
+182 RGQPGSTYNVEVF
-195 RPTDNKNLTFKV
+195 RPTDSKNLSFKV

-242 VFDAFKQLKEEG
+242 VYDAFKQLKDEG
-254 MAYLIIDLR
+254 MQYLIIDLR

-275 IIDIFVDKDV
+275 IIDLFVGKDV
-285 TVVETKGKIAEMN
+285 KVVETKGKIEEMN
-298 RLYKTQNV
+298 RIYSTRNP

-418 EPDVVVPDE
+418 EPDVAVPDE

-432 LTALVEAQAIF
+432 LTALIEAQAIF

-454 SIAEADK
+454 NIAEADQ

-467 IYNEFLSFLNAK
+467 IYNEFLAFLKAK
-479 KFHYTTALEEAL
+479 KYSYTTALEEAL
-491 EDLRT
+491 EDLKT
-496 TAEGEKAFSK
+496 TAEDEKAFSN
-506 IQIAYNQLKTQ
+506 IQTTYNQLKAQ

-529 KDEIARALTQEIVS
+529 KTEIARALTQEIVS
-543 RYYYSAGKLINS
+543 RYYYNTGKLINS
-555 LHHDRYIEEAKA
+555 LHHDRYIEAAKA
-567 VLLNPNRY
+567 VLLNPSRY

>member
-1 MIFLIMYMNYKYK
+1 
-14 RTNEISPVGTMHTTS
+14 
-29 LQFQKN
+29 
-35 VMKRIIIPA
+35 MKKTIIPI
-44 LIIVFSGFCTRV
+44 LCIVFSGLV
-56 SAQNDFEIVKN
+56 SRITAQNDFEIVKN
-67 VDIFINVL
+67 VDIFISVL

-109 YNEGE
+109 YPESE
-114 IETYR
+114 IESYR
-119 MMNAGESGDIDVTLK
+119 MRNTSESGDVDITLK
-134 SIDKQMVVSDMVQ
+134 EIGKQLVITEMVED
-147 EGPSAKAGLRVG
+147 GPSAKAGLRVG

-169 SANRSIDAIYLAM
+169 SENRGIEAVNIAM
-182 RGQPGSTYSVEVF
+182 SGQPNTTYSVEVF
-195 RPTDNKNLTFKV
+195 RPTDGKNLTFKV
-207 KREKVKQPNI
+207 KREKVKLPNI
-217 PYSGILGDKVGYI
+217 PYSGIIGDKVGYI

-242 VFDAFKQLKEEG
+242 VYEAFNKLKDEG
-254 MAYLIIDLR
+254 MEYLIIDLR

-275 IIDIFVDKDV
+275 IIDLFVGKDV

-298 RLYKTQNV
+298 NIYKTRNV
-306 AADPDIPIVVLVNE
+306 AADADIPIVVLVNE

-332 LQDLDRAVIVGQK
+332 LQDLDRAVIVGHK
-345 SFGKGLVQKVYPMDY
+345 SFGKGLVQKVYSMDY

-418 EPDVVVPDE
+418 EPDVALPEERVPE
-427 VQPDI
+427 V
-432 LTALVEAQAIF
+432 LSALIEEQAIF

-454 SIAEADK
+454 TIPEADK
-461 FVVDDA
+461 FFVDDA
-467 IYNEFLSFLNAK
+467 LYNEFLQYLKTNK
-479 KFHYTTALEEAL
+479 YTYTTALEKKL
-491 EDLRT
+491 EELKSA
-496 TAEGEKAFSK
+496 AEEEKSFSG
-506 IQIAYNQLKTQ
+506 IQNAYNQLKTQ
-517 VENLKTQDLTTY
+517 LGNLKTQELTTY
-529 KDEIARALTQEIVS
+529 KSVIARALTLEIVS
-543 RYYYSAGKLINS
+543 RYYYSTGKLINS
-555 LHHDRYIEEAKA
+555 LHHDSYIETAKS
-567 VLLNPNRY
+567 VLLNPSRY
-575 QSILSPKK
+575 KSILSPKK

>member
-1 MIFLIMYMNYKYK
+1 MTSRQIKTENRIMKKHIITAIIFAI
-14 RTNEISPVGTMHTTS
+14 TG
-29 LQFQKN
+29 F
-35 VMKRIIIPA
+35 
-44 LIIVFSGFCTRV
+44 FSGI

-67 VDIFINVL
+67 VDIFISVL

-119 MMNAGESGDIDVTLK
+119 MRNTSESGDVDITLK
-134 SIDKQMVVSDMVQ
+134 EINKHLVIIDMLKD
-147 EGPSAKAGLRVG
+147 GPSTKAGLRVG
-159 DRILSVNGQS
+159 DQILSVNGQS
-169 SANRSIDAIYLAM
+169 LEGRSIDAVYLAM
-182 RGQPGSTYSVEVF
+182 SGQPGSTYSLDVF
-195 RPTDNKNLTFKV
+195 RPTDKKDLSFKV

-242 VFDAFKQLKEEG
+242 VLDAFNKLKDEG
-254 MAYLIIDLR
+254 MKYLILDLR

-275 IIDIFVDKDV
+275 IIDIFVGKDV
-285 TVVETKGKIAEMN
+285 TVVETKGKIDEMN
-298 RLYKTQNV
+298 RIYKTRNN
-306 AADPDIPIVVLVNE
+306 AIDADIPIVVLVNE

-418 EPDVVVPDE
+418 EPDVTVPE
-427 VQPDI
+427 ETVPDI
-432 LTALVEAQAIF
+432 LAALIEEHAIF

-454 SIAEADK
+454 TIDEADK
-461 FVVDDA
+461 FFVDDA
-467 IYNEFLSFLNAK
+467 IYNEFLQFLKTNK
-479 KFHYTTALEEAL
+479 YTYTTVLEEKL
-491 EDLRT
+491 EELKAA
-496 TAEGEKAFSK
+496 AEDDNSFSN
-506 IQIAYNQLKTQ
+506 IQSVYNQLKTQ
-517 VENLKTQDLTTY
+517 LEKLKTQDLTTH
-529 KDEIARALTQEIVS
+529 KAEIARALTQEIVS
-543 RYYYSAGKLINS
+543 RYYFSTGKLINS
-555 LHHDRYIEEAKA
+555 LHHDRYIESAKA

-575 QSILSPKK
+575 NTILSPKK

>member
-1 MIFLIMYMNYKYK
+1 MKKNIILILLIPIFGL
-14 RTNEISPVGTMHTTS
+14 
-29 LQFQKN
+29 F
-35 VMKRIIIPA
+35 
-44 LIIVFSGFCTRV
+44 TRL

-67 VDIFINVL
+67 VDIFISVL

-96 KAMLKSL
+96 KAMLLSL

-109 YNEGE
+109 FNEGE

-119 MMNAGESGDIDVTLK
+119 MMNAGESGDVDVTLK
-134 SIDKQMVVSDMVQ
+134 NIDKQPVIVEMIGD
-147 EGPSAKAGLRVG
+147 GPSSKAGLRVG
-159 DRILSVNGQS
+159 DRILKINGQS
-169 SANRSIDAIYLAM
+169 SENRDIDALILAM
-182 RGQPGSTYSVEVF
+182 RGQPGSTYTVDVF
-195 RPTDNKNLTFKV
+195 RPTDGKNLTFKV

-237 KAGSE
+237 NAGQE
-242 VFDAFKQLKEEG
+242 VFDAYKQLKEEG
-254 MAYLIIDLR
+254 MEYLILDLR

-275 IIDIFVDKDV
+275 IIDIFVGKDV
-285 TVVETKGKIAEMN
+285 TVVETKGKIEEMN
-298 RLYKTQNV
+298 RFYKTQNV

-332 LQDLDRAVIVGQK
+332 LQDLDRAVIVGKK

-360 NTSMKIT
+360 NTSMKVT

-418 EPDVVVPDE
+418 EPDVAVPDE
-427 VQPDI
+427 EIPDI
-432 LTALVEAQAIF
+432 LTALIEAQAIF

-454 SIAEADK
+454 TIAEAEK

-467 IYNEFLSFLNAK
+467 LYNEFLKFLQTK
-479 KFHYTTALEEAL
+479 KYACTTALETKL
-491 EDLRT
+491 EELK
-496 TAEGEKAFSK
+496 TAAEEDHSFAD
-506 IQIAYNQLKTQ
+506 IQSAYNQLKSQ
-517 VENLKTQDLTTY
+517 IEKLKTQDLNTH
-529 KDEIARALTQEIVS
+529 KAQIERALTQEIVS
-543 RYYYSAGKLINS
+543 RYYFSTGKLINS
-555 LHHDRYIEEAKA
+555 LHHDSYIEAAKE
-567 VLLNPNRY
+567 VLLNSSRY
-575 QSILSPKK
+575 NAILSPKK

>member
-1 MIFLIMYMNYKYK
+1 
-14 RTNEISPVGTMHTTS
+14 
-29 LQFQKN
+29 
-35 VMKRIIIPA
+35 MKKHIITAIIIA
-44 LIIVFSGFCTRV
+44 ITGFFSGI

-67 VDIFINVL
+67 VDIFISVL
-75 NELNDKY
+75 NELNEKY

-119 MMNAGESGDIDVTLK
+119 MRNTSESGDIDVTLK
-134 SIDKQMVVSDMVQ
+134 EINKHLVITDMLKD
-147 EGPSAKAGLRVG
+147 GPSTKAGLRVG
-159 DRILSVNGQS
+159 DQILSINGQS
-169 SANRSIDAIYLAM
+169 LESRGTDAVYLAM
-182 RGQPGSTYSVEVF
+182 SGQPGTTYSMEVF
-195 RPTDNKNLTFKV
+195 RPTDGKNLTFKV

-242 VFDAFKQLKEEG
+242 VYEAFKKLKEEG
-254 MAYLIIDLR
+254 MEYLILDLR

-275 IIDIFVDKDV
+275 IIDIFVDKDIP
-285 TVVETKGKIAEMN
+285 VVETKGKIAEMN
-298 RLYKTQNV
+298 NIYKTRNP
-306 AADPDIPIVVLVNE
+306 ASDANIPIVVLVNE

-345 SFGKGLVQKVYPMDY
+345 SFGKGLVQKVFPMDY
-360 NTSMKIT
+360 NTSMKVT

-418 EPDVVVPDE
+418 EPDVAVPDE
-427 VQPDI
+427 NVPDI
-432 LTALVEAQAIF
+432 LNALINEQAIF
-443 DFANDYRAKHE
+443 DFANDFRAKHE
-454 SIAEADK
+454 TIAEADN
-461 FVVDDA
+461 FVVNDA
-467 IYNEFLSFLNAK
+467 IYNDFLQFLK
-479 KFHYTTALEEAL
+479 KNKYSYSTLLEEKL
-491 EDLRT
+491 EELK
-496 TAEGEKAFSK
+496 TAAEDDNSFSS
-506 IQIAYNQLKTQ
+506 IQTAYNQLKTQ
-517 VENLKTQDLTTY
+517 LENLKTQDLTTH
-529 KDEIARALTQEIVS
+529 KAEISRALTQEIVS
-543 RYYYSAGKLINS
+543 RYYFNTGKLINS
-555 LHHDRYIEEAKA
+555 LHHDRYIDEAKS

-575 QSILSPKK
+575 KAILSPKR

>member
-1 MIFLIMYMNYKYK
+1 MRKNIITAIFIAI
-14 RTNEISPVGTMHTTS
+14 TGI
-29 LQFQKN
+29 F
-35 VMKRIIIPA
+35 
-44 LIIVFSGFCTRV
+44 TRV

-67 VDIFINVL
+67 VDIFISVL
-75 NELNDKY
+75 NELNNKY

-96 KAMLKSL
+96 RAMLKSL

-119 MMNAGESGDIDVTLK
+119 MMNAGESGDVDVTLK
-134 SIDKQMVVSDMVQ
+134 MIDKKPVIADMLG

-159 DRILSVNGQS
+159 DRILKINGQS
-169 SANRSIDAIYLAM
+169 SENRDIEALILAM
-182 RGQPGSTYSVEVF
+182 RGQPGSTYSVDVF
-195 RPTDNKNLTFKV
+195 RPSDSKNLSFKV

-237 KAGSE
+237 NAGKE
-242 VFDAFKQLKEEG
+242 VYDAFTKLKDEG
-254 MAYLIIDLR
+254 MEYLIIDLR

-275 IIDIFVDKDV
+275 IIDIFVGKDIA
-285 TVVETKGKIAEMN
+285 VVETKGKIAEMN
-298 RLYKTQNV
+298 NIYKTRNE
-306 AADPDIPIVVLVNE
+306 AADANIPIVVLVNE

-345 SFGKGLVQKVYPMDY
+345 SFGKGLVQKVYSMDY
-360 NTSMKIT
+360 NTSMKVT

-418 EPDVVVPDE
+418 EPDVAVPE
-427 VQPDI
+427 ERVPDI
-432 LTALVEAQAIF
+432 LSALIEEQAVF
-443 DFANDYRAKHE
+443 EFANDYRAKHE
-454 SIAEADK
+454 SIAEAEK

-467 IYNEFLSFLNAK
+467 IYNEFLQFLKAK
-479 KFHYTTALEEAL
+479 KYTCTTSIEEKLEELKTAA
-491 EDLRT
+491 EDDY
-496 TAEGEKAFSK
+496 AFAS
-506 IQIAYNQLKTQ
+506 IQAAYNQLKSQ
-517 VENLKTQDLTTY
+517 VESLKTQDLTTH
-529 KDEIARALTQEIVS
+529 KAEIERALTQEIVS
-543 RYYYSAGKLINS
+543 RYYYSTGKLINS
-555 LHHDRYIEEAKA
+555 LHHDNYIETAKS
-567 VLLNPNRY
+567 VLLDSARY

>member
-1 MIFLIMYMNYKYK
+1 M
-14 RTNEISPVGTMHTTS
+14 
-29 LQFQKN
+29 
-35 VMKRIIIPA
+35 
-44 LIIVFSGFCTRV
+44 
-56 SAQNDFEIVKN
+56 
-67 VDIFINVL
+67 L

-96 KAMLKSL
+96 KAMLNSL

-109 YNEGE
+109 YPEST
-114 IETYR
+114 IEDYR
-119 MMNAGESGDIDVTLK
+119 MMTTGDFVDADVSLKLIDG
-134 SIDKQMVVSDMVQ
+134 QMVITDMV
-147 EGPSAKAGLRVG
+147 EDGSPVKAGLRVG
-159 DRILSVNGQS
+159 DQILKINGVQPVNKTVE
-169 SANRSIDAIYLAM
+169 AFRVAM
-182 RGQPGSTYSVEVF
+182 QGQPGSSYSIEVF
-195 RPTDNKNLTFKV
+195 RPTENKNLTFKV
-207 KREKVKQPNI
+207 KREKVNQPNI

-237 KAGSE
+237 KAGSD
-242 VFDAFKQLKEEG
+242 VLDAFNKLKKEG
-254 MAYLIIDLR
+254 MEYLILDLR

-275 IIDIFVDKDV
+275 IIDIFVGKDV
-285 TVVETKGKIAEMN
+285 TVVETKGKIDEMN
-298 RLYKTQNV
+298 RIYKTHNNAV
-306 AADPDIPIVVLVNE
+306 DADIPIVVLVNE
-320 HSASASEIVSGT
+320 HSASATEIVSGT

-418 EPDVVVPDE
+418 EPDVAIPEETV
-427 VQPDI
+427 PDI

-454 SIAEADK
+454 TIADADQFTVDEAL
-461 FVVDDA
+461 
-467 IYNEFLSFLNAK
+467 YNEFLQFIKAK
-479 KFHYTTALEEAL
+479 KYPCTTSLQKKL
-491 EDLRT
+491 EDLKAAAEDENSFSSIQT
-496 TAEGEKAFSK
+496 T
-506 IQIAYNQLKTQ
+506 YNQLNTQ
-517 VENLKTQDLTTY
+517 LENLKTQNLTTH

-543 RYYYSAGKLINS
+543 RYYFSTGKLINS
-555 LHHDRYIEEAKA
+555 LHHDSYIETAKS
-567 VLLNPNRY
+567 VLLNTNRY
-575 QSILSPKK
+575 NSILSPKK